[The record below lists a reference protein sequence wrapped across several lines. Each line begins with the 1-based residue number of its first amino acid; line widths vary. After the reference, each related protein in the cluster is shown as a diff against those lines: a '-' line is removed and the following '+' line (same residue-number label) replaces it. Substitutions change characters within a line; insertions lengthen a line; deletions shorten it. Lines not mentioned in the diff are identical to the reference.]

1 MKLTIITIVKNDK
14 KNLLISL
21 KSVLSQTY
29 KNFEYI
35 IYDGMSSDGT
45 KSAIKKYLNKNIKY
59 ICKKDKNYYEGLNYA
74 INKASGDYIGILNAG
89 DQYYNTNTLK
99 KILKIIFSSRCD
111 LLFGN
116 LIYLDRKNYGV
127 RFWKFPIKKL
137 NLFSALKIASPTIF
151 IKKNIAKIHRY
162 NTSYS
167 ISSDTDFNLRL
178 SQKKLNFFYLDKYI
192 IFMRIGGISTNYK
205 LFLLKMIQ
213 DIKILKKYFKITFGF
228 IYIYKI
234 LIKLK
239 TLSLKKIFYTNVY

>member
-1 MKLTIITIVKNDK
+1 MKIPTV
-14 KNLLISL
+14 
-21 KSVLSQTY
+21 
-29 KNFEYI
+29 
-35 IYDGMSSDGT
+35 
-45 KSAIKKYLNKNIKY
+45 
-59 ICKKDKNYYEGLNYA
+59 
-74 INKASGDYIGILNAG
+74 
-89 DQYYNTNTLK
+89 
-99 KILKIIFSSRCD
+99 
-111 LLFGN
+111 
-116 LIYLDRKNYGV
+116 
-127 RFWKFPIKKL
+127 KKL